1 MTDAPAETIVTTP
14 MAGGGV
20 NALCN
25 PWCRYM
31 GDELHKVGS
40 RQRGTSS
47 FPRFPE
53 TTAWRTLSNS
63 QPHDASGQSS
73 ISNSGVAVGRH
84 DVIKMDSAA
93 DALGVFSHLC

>member
-1 MTDAPAETIVTTP
+1 
-14 MAGGGV
+14 V

-53 TTAWRTLSNS
+53 TTVWRTLSNN

-73 ISNSGVAVGRH
+73 VLNSGVAVGRH
-84 DVIKMDSAA
+84 DVIKMDSATG
-93 DALGVFSHLC
+93 ALGVLFYLCQTHIWVCLRGNHALF